1 MAEIVAVPVFVELNV
16 TWHVAV
22 PAVAA
27 TNVHGL
33 PVNDV
38 PVAIPV
44 WLKATVPPGVTAVP
58 AVVVSVTVA
67 VHVED

>member
-1 MAEIVAVPVFVELNV
+1 MAEIAAVPLFVELNV

-22 PAVAA
+22 PAVAVA
-27 TNVHGL
+27 KVHGL
-33 PVNDV
+33 PVNDA

>member
-1 MAEIVAVPVFVELNV
+1 MAEIVAVPVLVELNV

-27 TNVHGL
+27 AKVHGL
-33 PVNDV
+33 PVNDA

-44 WLKATVPPGVTAVP
+44 WLKATVPPGVTVVP
-58 AVVVSVTVA
+58 AVVVSAAVA